1 MVKLETYRRKRSS
14 PNFGKCA
21 MVAALLS
28 ALVVGGIELTG
39 GPFTPANAG
48 LGAPAKG
55 APAPA
60 R

>member
-1 MVKLETYRRKRSS
+1 
-14 PNFGKCA
+14 

-28 ALVVGGIELTG
+28 ALIVGGIELTG